1 MNECIFCKIVK
12 GEIPCFKILENDN
25 FMAILDIQPN
35 CEGQTLVI
43 SKKHYPS
50 YVFDLPED
58 VYHEM
63 LDFIK
68 LVIDLL
74 KNKLQVQRVGMIV
87 EGMGVN
93 HAHVKLYP
101 MHGLSNEW
109 QAGEKQEEK
118 FYKTYPGFLT
128 SATGMKAD
136 VDELK
141 RIYEKLLTK

>member
-58 VYHEM
+58 VYVD
-63 LDFIK
+63 LFNFTK
-68 LVIDLL
+68 KVSKLL
-74 KNKLQVQRVGMIV
+74 KERLQVQRIGMIA
-87 EGMGVN
+87 EGVGVN

-109 QAGEKQEEK
+109 QAGEKQEEI

-128 SATGMKAD
+128 SAIGMKAD
-136 VDELK
+136 SAELK